1 MKKNGFTLLE
11 VLGVIVLLGVIALL
25 VTTLSN
31 RILGESKES
40 LYETQKETIIN
51 SAKKWTIANN
61 NELPMNE
68 TDAPYNLSFTKLA
81 EDGYIDSDDLI
92 DPRNN
97 KSICGYVEITYNNS
111 NKQYKYTIIEEKCPD
126 NTEK

>member
-111 NKQYKYTIIEEKCPD
+111 NKQYKYTIIEEKCLD

>member
-1 MKKNGFTLLE
+1 MKKIGFTLLE